1 MKIED
6 FLSYLRFERNYS
18 AKTVK
23 EYGED
28 LRGFELFFNKLDAH
42 LSWESID
49 SDVIRDWVE
58 SMMDKGNMATSIGRR
73 LSALRSFY
81 RFALSRGLV
90 NSDPAHG
97 VTGPKKAKPLP
108 QFLRENEME
117 ALLDERMWDMED
129 YADLRARTFILILYE
144 TGLRISELLGLDDVA
159 VDTDACCLK
168 VTGKRNKQ
176 RIVPFGEELRDA
188 IEKYKQLRDKSVP
201 KMSSALFLS
210 DKGARMTYYQAR
222 HDTKLQLAKVCTLK
236 KRSPHV
242 LRHTF
247 ATAMLNNGAGL
258 EGVKKLLGHQKLMT
272 TEIYTHTTFEQLK
285 KVYESAHP
293 RA

>member
-28 LRGFELFFNKLDAH
+28 LRGFELFFNNLDAH
-42 LSWESID
+42 LSWESVD
-49 SDVIRDWVE
+49 SDVIRDWIE
-58 SMMDKGNMATSIGRR
+58 SMMDKGNKATSIGRR

-81 RFALSRGLV
+81 RFALSRGIV
-90 NSDPAHG
+90 SADPAHG

-108 QFLRENEME
+108 QFLREGEME
-117 ALLDERMWDMED
+117 ALLDESKWNMED
-129 YADLRARTFILILYE
+129 HADLRARTFILMLYE

-159 VDTDACCLK
+159 VDTDACQLK

-176 RIVPFGEELRDA
+176 RIVPFGIELRNA
-188 IEKYKQLRDKSVP
+188 IEDYRRLRDKSVER
-201 KMSSALFLS
+201 MSNALFLN
-210 DKGARMTYYQAR
+210 DKGGRMTYAQAR
-222 HDTKLQLAKVCTLK
+222 NETKRRLSAVCTLK

-247 ATAMLNNGAGL
+247 ATAMLNNGAEI

-285 KVYESAHP
+285 KVYKSAHP